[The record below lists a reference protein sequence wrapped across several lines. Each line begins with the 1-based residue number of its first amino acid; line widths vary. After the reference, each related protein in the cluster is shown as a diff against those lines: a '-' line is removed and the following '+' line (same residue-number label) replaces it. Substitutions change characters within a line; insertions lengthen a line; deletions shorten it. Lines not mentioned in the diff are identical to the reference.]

1 MEYSA
6 IGWGALSALP
16 IIISIKDMAIRP
28 LEEAKLALEKARHDI
43 HHNTN

>member
-28 LEEAKLALEKARHDI
+28 LEEAKLALKKARNYIHDS
-43 HHNTN
+43 TN